1 MINVHSPDELNCVS
15 FVRCTNVCS
24 AMNYLAFRSCFKKKL
39 NVKSSHM
46 FSFSFHWEFFSDFR
60 KWSIKKRTSIKES
73 YTSFKNNNLRIYYCL
88 TRIPCTDL
96 EDFAFYLFGNCR
108 RDLDFAVV
116 FRVNDGKY
124 QNYFADANFCQI
136 PHGLWVL
143 LSMGGHCNF
152 I

>member
-39 NVKSSHM
+39 NVKSSHK

-96 EDFAFYLFGNCR
+96 EDFVFDLFGFCRRQFLPNSPRTMGSIKYGWSLQFYLGFQFFPQKMCVA
-108 RDLDFAVV
+108 F
-116 FRVNDGKY
+116 
-124 QNYFADANFCQI
+124 
-136 PHGLWVL
+136 
-143 LSMGGHCNF
+143 
-152 I
+152 